1 MRYKKHEPH
10 RSHTGIR
17 KTEAQGQEDRGDSSE
32 DQMKKNLTPPNSA
45 DDSYETRKSE
55 WDKQESQSQKKNQK
69 RGAEIKKVIKRSKMP
84 PPEAW

>member
-1 MRYKKHEPH
+1 
-10 RSHTGIR
+10 
-17 KTEAQGQEDRGDSSE
+17 
-32 DQMKKNLTPPNSA
+32 MKKNLTPPNSA

-69 RGAEIKKVIKRSKMP
+69 RGAEIKKVIKKSKMP